1 VPIIEDRLKTGTLT
15 LDAIPFASQATNVSL
30 DPETDEDGD
39 RLEVLS
45 GETLEPDEVT
55 SWTLHIEAVQDFDDP
70 AGFVRFCFENAGQV
84 VPYSWKPNAAGATW
98 TGTVKV
104 RPVQV
109 GGDVNARLSTEADL
123 PCQETPTVTDPA

>member
-15 LDAIPFASQATNVSL
+15 LDAVSFASQATNVSL

-84 VPYSWKPNAAGATW
+84 VPYSWKPNAAGSTW
-98 TGTVKV
+98 TGTIKV

-109 GGDVNARLSTEADL
+109 GGDVNARLSTEADF

>member
-1 VPIIEDRLKTGTLT
+1 MPIIEDRLKTGTLT
-15 LDAIPFASQATNVSL
+15 LDAVEFASQATNVSL

-55 SWTLHIEAVQDFDDP
+55 SWTLHVEAVQDFDDP

-84 VPYSWKPNAAGATW
+84 VPYSWKPNATGATW
-98 TGTVKV
+98 TGTIKV

-109 GGDVNARLSTEADL
+109 GGDVNARLSTEADF
-123 PCQETPTVTDPA
+123 PCQETPVVTDPA